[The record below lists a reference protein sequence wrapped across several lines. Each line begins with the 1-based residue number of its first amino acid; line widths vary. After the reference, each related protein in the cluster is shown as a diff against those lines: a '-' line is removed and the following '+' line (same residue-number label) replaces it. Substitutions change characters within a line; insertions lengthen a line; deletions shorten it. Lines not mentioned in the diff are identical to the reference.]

1 MLNVGRKGGVKWN
14 ETVPQLPVN
23 KLILQNQDSAYHFPG
38 RTDYPVD
45 FPRQFFHIKMSDTD

>member
-1 MLNVGRKGGVKWN
+1 LNVGRKGRVKWN

-23 KLILQNQDSAYHFPG
+23 KLILQNHDRAYHFPG

-45 FPRQFFHIKMSDTD
+45 FPDQFFHIKMSDTD